1 MVKALGVSQSGYY
14 QWSKSADSKRGL
26 ENANLVKEIK
36 QVFLEGRKKYG
47 SPRITRRL
55 RQKGYVV
62 NHKRVARLMRE
73 NQILARVPKRF
84 VRTTDSKHRHPIAE
98 NVLNREFE
106 VLEANKVWASD
117 ITYLPT
123 KTGWLYL
130 CVVLDLFSR
139 KVVGWSM
146 RNDLS
151 SSLVTESLKM
161 AYLNRKPMKSVLFHS
176 DRGVQYASDVVRDK
190 LSLFNFQQSMSRKG
204 NCWDNAC
211 VESFFGTLKQEG
223 CGKIFENQVEAK
235 AAVFDYIE
243 VFYNRHRIH
252 STLGYLS
259 PEQFEKQCVA

>member
-1 MVKALGVSQSGYY
+1 MVKTLGVSQSGYY
-14 QWSKSADSKRGL
+14 QWSKALNSKRAIENEGL
-26 ENANLVKEIK
+26 VIEIK
-36 QVFLEGRKKYG
+36 EAFLEGRKKYG
-47 SPRITRRL
+47 SPRITKRL
-55 RQKGYVV
+55 REKGYVV

-84 VRTTDSKHRHPIAE
+84 VKTTNSKHRQPIAE
-98 NVLNREFE
+98 NVLNREFK
-106 VLEANKVWASD
+106 VLEPNKVWASD

-123 KTGWLYL
+123 KIGWLYL

-146 RNDLS
+146 RTDLS
-151 SSLVTESLKM
+151 SGLVTESLKM
-161 AYLNRKPMKSVLFHS
+161 AYLNRKPPKNVLFHS
-176 DRGVQYASDVVRDK
+176 DRGVQYASEIVRDK
-190 LSLFNFQQSMSRKG
+190 LSLFGFKQSMSRKG

-223 CGKIFENQVEAK
+223 CGKIFENQREAK

-243 VFYNRHRIH
+243 VFYNRQRMH
-252 STLGYLS
+252 STLGYVS